1 MQKNGYPRYE
11 ITIPQRTRH
20 RRDTGHGPGRGI
32 GQGSSATA
40 PRYPAQYQA
49 RAGFRHRAPQRTR
62 HRPELRPAGPFS
74 APAAACRSVIRP
86 GYSARTRPAPQDRRA
101 NFHPEFPIRPEFGH
115 HVKHALPRT
124 FAQHRRIHAPRTV
137 QGTGTSLETEVV
149 LPSRT
154 HDFATNALQFV
165 YFHKKP
171 VQIPFRRLEQ
181 TAVES
186 ERSSMHAVYGA
197 RTEQHLPLLRLQIG
211 NPLLESAKPTLQ
223 ILHTYYNQSGGRTL
237 FAASGEAKIKK

>member
-1 MQKNGYPRYE
+1 MK
-11 ITIPQRTRH
+11 TRF
-20 RRDTGHGPGRGI
+20 RSGRGI
-32 GQGSSATA
+32 GATPDTVRDA
-40 PRYPAQYQA
+40 ASGRDQA
-49 RAGFRHRAPQRTR
+49 RRRHGIR
-62 HRPELRPAGPFS
+62 HNIRRGPDSDTGYRSGRVPGQSCVRQDRFPPRRPHADPSFDPDIQHALVR
-74 APAAACRSVIRP
+74 
-86 GYSARTRPAPQDRRA
+86 APQDRRA
-101 NFHPEFPIRPEFGH
+101 DLHPEFPIRPEFGH

-171 VQIPFRRLEQ
+171 VQIPLRRLEQ

>member
-1 MQKNGYPRYE
+1 MQKNNYPHYE
-11 ITIPQRTRH
+11 ITIPHQVRH
-20 RRDTGHGPGRGI
+20 QPKHRPASPFPDTL
-32 GQGSSATA
+32 
-40 PRYPAQYQA
+40 
-49 RAGFRHRAPQRTR
+49 RAPHTNPLSDRDIQHALVR
-62 HRPELRPAGPFS
+62 
-74 APAAACRSVIRP
+74 
-86 GYSARTRPAPQDRRA
+86 APQDRRTD
-101 NFHPEFPIRPEFGH
+101 FHPEFPIRPEFGH

-154 HDFATNALQFV
+154 HDFAANAVQFV
-165 YFHKKP
+165 YFHKKT
-171 VQIPFRRLEQ
+171 VQIPLRRLEQ

-211 NPLLESAKPTLQ
+211 NSLLESAKPTLQ
-223 ILHTYYNQSGGRTL
+223 ILHT
-237 FAASGEAKIKK
+237 

>member
-1 MQKNGYPRYE
+1 MKSRF
-11 ITIPQRTRH
+11 RS
-20 RRDTGHGPGRGI
+20 GRGI
-32 GQGSSATA
+32 SATPDTVRSAVSGRRSSATA
-40 PRYPAQYQA
+40 ARYPAQYQA
-49 RAGFRHRAPQRTR
+49 RGRIPPPGTAADASPARAASGRTV
-62 HRPELRPAGPFS
+62 F
-74 APAAACRSVIRP
+74 RP
-86 GYSARTRPAPQDRRA
+86 GDRMPVR
-101 NFHPEFPIRPEFGH
+101 HST
-115 HVKHALPRT
+115 RT
-124 FAQHRRIHAPRTV
+124 FSTHSYA

-154 HDFATNALQFV
+154 HAFATNALQFV

-171 VQIPFRRLEQ
+171 VQIPLRRLEQ

>member
-1 MQKNGYPRYE
+1 MQKNNYPHYE
-11 ITIPQRTRH
+11 ITIPHQVRH
-20 RRDTGHGPGRGI
+20 QPKHRPASPFPDTL
-32 GQGSSATA
+32 
-40 PRYPAQYQA
+40 
-49 RAGFRHRAPQRTR
+49 RAPHTNPLSDRDIQHALVR
-62 HRPELRPAGPFS
+62 
-74 APAAACRSVIRP
+74 
-86 GYSARTRPAPQDRRA
+86 APQDRRA
-101 NFHPEFPIRPEFGH
+101 DFHPEFPIRPEFGH

-154 HDFATNALQFV
+154 HDFAANAVQFV

-171 VQIPFRRLEQ
+171 VQIPLRRLEQ

-186 ERSSMHAVYGA
+186 ERSSMHAVYSA

-211 NPLLESAKPTLQ
+211 NSLLESAKPTLQ
-223 ILHTYYNQSGGRTL
+223 ILHT
-237 FAASGEAKIKK
+237 

>member
-1 MQKNGYPRYE
+1 MQKNNYPHYE
-11 ITIPQRTRH
+11 ITIPHQVRH
-20 RRDTGHGPGRGI
+20 QPKHRPASPFPDTL
-32 GQGSSATA
+32 
-40 PRYPAQYQA
+40 
-49 RAGFRHRAPQRTR
+49 RAPHTNPLSDRDIQ
-62 HRPELRPAGPFS
+62 HALVS
-74 APAAACRSVIRP
+74 
-86 GYSARTRPAPQDRRA
+86 APQDRRA
-101 NFHPEFPIRPEFGH
+101 DFHPEFPIRPEFGH
-115 HVKHALPRT
+115 YVKHALPRT

-154 HDFATNALQFV
+154 HAFATNALQFV

-171 VQIPFRRLEQ
+171 VQIPLRRLEQ

-211 NPLLESAKPTLQ
+211 NPLLESAKPTLTDS
-223 ILHTYYNQSGGRTL
+223 ISTL
-237 FAASGEAKIKK
+237 

>member
-1 MQKNGYPRYE
+1 MKSRF
-11 ITIPQRTRH
+11 RS
-20 RRDTGHGPGRGI
+20 GRGI
-32 GQGSSATA
+32 GATPDTVRDA
-40 PRYPAQYQA
+40 ASGRDQA
-49 RAGFRHRAPQRTR
+49 RRRHGIR
-62 HRPELRPAGPFS
+62 HNIRRGPDSDTGHRSGRVTGQSCVRQARFPPRRPHADPSFDPDIQHAL
-74 APAAACRSVIRP
+74 V
-86 GYSARTRPAPQDRRA
+86 PAPQDRRA
-101 NFHPEFPIRPEFGH
+101 DFHPEFPIRPEFGH

-171 VQIPFRRLEQ
+171 VQIPLRRLEQ